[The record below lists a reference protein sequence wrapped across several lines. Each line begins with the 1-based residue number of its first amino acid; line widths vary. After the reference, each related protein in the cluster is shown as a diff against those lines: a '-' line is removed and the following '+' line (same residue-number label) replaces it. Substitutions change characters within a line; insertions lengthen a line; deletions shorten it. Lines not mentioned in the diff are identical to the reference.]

1 MAFYAD
7 FAGHYDEVFP
17 LRGDVLK
24 FLERQL
30 PGEGRVLDVGCGTGA
45 CCGHLAR
52 PGRPCLGIDLDPG
65 MIAQAEARHPGCEFR
80 ILGMQEVG
88 LLPAG
93 AFAAVICL
101 GNVLPHLPL
110 ALLPGFLSAV
120 HRLLQPGGA
129 WVFQTVNF
137 DPILQRRS
145 HAFPVIRVPGTG
157 LAFHRAYEN
166 IGPGRIEFITALTDP
181 DRVIFRG
188 RETLYPLTH
197 LGYRALHV
205 PDRWEPVLHEADF
218 NGRAYDAEVD
228 SGSVWAWRRR

>member
-7 FAGHYDEVFP
+7 FAGHYDAVFP

-24 FLERQL
+24 FLEREL
-30 PGEGRVLDVGCGTGA
+30 PAAGKVLDVGCGTGA

-52 PGRPCLGIDLDPG
+52 PGRACLGIDLDPG
-65 MIAQAEARHPGCEFR
+65 MIAQAEARYPGVEFR

-88 LLPAG
+88 LLSAG
-93 AFAAVICL
+93 SFAAVICL

-110 ALLPGFLSAV
+110 PSLPGFLSAL
-120 HRLLQPGGA
+120 HRLLVPGGA

-137 DPILQRRS
+137 DPILRRRS
-145 HAFPVIRVPGTG
+145 HLFPVIRVPERN

-166 IGPGRIEFITALTDP
+166 IGPGRLEFVTSLTDP

-188 RETLYPLTH
+188 RETLYPLTSE
-197 LGYRALHV
+197 GYRALHP
-205 PDRWEPVLHEADF
+205 PDRWELLRHDGDF
-218 NGRAYDAEVD
+218 NARPFDPEVD